1 MRLVDTSS
9 WIEFLRGRTSEA
21 GLRVRSLLT
30 AGHAGW
36 CDLTLVELWNGAR
49 GPLEKA
55 TLEMLEEEVVLF
67 PIDAPVWK
75 MASSLA
81 RKCRQNGLTIPSTA
95 IVIAACAAA
104 NGLELEQCDS
114 HFDAILPIAKEL
126 ER

>member
-1 MRLVDTSS
+1 MRLADTSS

-21 GLRVRSLLT
+21 GLRVRSLL
-30 AGHAGW
+30 AEGHAGW
-36 CDLTLVELWNGAR
+36 CDLKLVELWNAAR

-55 TLEMLEEEVVLF
+55 TLEMLEEEVVFF

-81 RKCRQNGLTIPSTA
+81 RKCRQNGLTIPFTD

-104 NGLELEQCDS
+104 NGLELEHCGI
-114 HFDAILPIAKEL
+114 HFETILPIAKEL
-126 ER
+126 EH